1 MKSNTVSTSVPA
13 GLGRLATAVE
23 ELAGQDLGGLP
34 AATAAQRVL
43 ALRGLLDRLEGQ
55 WLRELAGV
63 DAHGHAGAEDATR
76 ADSTAGW
83 LRRRLRV
90 GATQATTW
98 VRMARALF
106 RGPLVATGRALTAG
120 TISATHAAV

>member
-1 MKSNTVSTSVPA
+1 MDSNTHSTAIPT
-13 GLGRLATAVE
+13 GLARLAAAVQ
-23 ELAGQDLGGLP
+23 ELANQDLGGLP
-34 AATAAQRVL
+34 AAAAAQRVL

-83 LRRRLRV
+83 LRRRLRAS
-90 GATQATTW
+90 ATQASGW
-98 VRMARALF
+98 VRTARALF
-106 RGPLVATGRALTAG
+106 PRPTASDRAGAG
-120 TISATHAAV
+120 